1 MRICVIDLGTNSFH
15 AVIVDAHPNGT
26 FTVLDKIKEMVR
38 LGEQGLANHRLP
50 EDAMQRG
57 LRALRRIKILASG
70 WQVSDFMAYATS
82 AIREAYNGGDF
93 IKRAWK
99 EVGIHIRPIRGE
111 LEAHLIYQGV
121 KQAVD
126 LPRPSLLV
134 DIGGGST
141 EFIVGNS
148 RDTFYETSLKLGAAR
163 MTEKFVTTD
172 PVNREEFTAL
182 RAYYR
187 EQLAP
192 VYEAALAHGVEEI
205 IGSSGTMENL
215 AQVYANRFGKSGL
228 SIFQQAFPAKD
239 VRRVTK
245 EIMTSTRA
253 EREAMSGIDAKRVPQ
268 VVAGAT
274 LVDVLLK
281 DLPVQQMRISPYAL
295 REGMAV
301 HYIETNY
308 ERLEELAPFADV
320 RRRSIHE
327 LGFRCGWDKPHAEHV
342 ATLALHLFDATRPI
356 HGLGYEERE
365 LLEYAGLI
373 HDIGYLISRSG
384 HHKHGRYLILNADL
398 HGFLPHEIDIMAYT
412 VRYHRKAR
420 PKKKHTGF
428 RKLPKKRRRVIRKL
442 GALLRLAEGLD
453 RSHFQ
458 NVVRMETELTDDAL
472 HLTLHTKNDPQL
484 DVWGARSRSGLFE
497 REFDRALEVSG
508 HLEEREPELVA

>member
-1 MRICVIDLGTNSFH
+1 MRVCVIDLGTNSFH
-15 AVIVDAHPNGT
+15 AVIIDAHPNGT

-38 LGEQGLANHRLP
+38 LGEEGLSDHQLP
-50 EDAMQRG
+50 ETAMKRG
-57 LRALRRIKILASG
+57 LQALRRIKILARG

-93 IKRAWK
+93 IERAWK

-126 LPRPSLLV
+126 IPNMTLLV

-141 EFIVGNS
+141 EFIVGTS
-148 RDTFYETSLKLGAAR
+148 QESYFETSLKLGAAR
-163 MTEKFVTTD
+163 MTERFVTTD
-172 PVNREEFTAL
+172 PVVRKEFRAM
-182 RAYYR
+182 RAYFR

-192 VYEAALAHGVEEI
+192 VYEAALRHGVTEI

-215 AQVYANRFGKSGL
+215 AQVYANRFGQSGL
-228 SIFQQAFPAKD
+228 NIFQQNFPAKD

-253 EREAMSGIDAKRVPQ
+253 EREAMKGIDEKRVPQ
-268 VVAGAT
+268 IVAGAT

-281 DLPVQQMRISPYAL
+281 DLPVQRLRVSPYAL

-301 HYIETNY
+301 YYIETNY

-320 RRRSIHE
+320 RRRSVHE
-327 LGFRCGWDKPHAEHV
+327 LGFSCGWDKQHAEQV
-342 ATLALHLFDATRPI
+342 STLALHLFDATRSV
-356 HGLGYEERE
+356 HGLGFAERE
-365 LLEYAGLI
+365 LLEYAGLL
-373 HDIGYLISRSG
+373 HDVGYLISRSG

-412 VRYHRKAR
+412 VRYHRKAL
-420 PKKKHTGF
+420 PKKKHKGF
-428 RKLPKKRRRVIRKL
+428 QKLPKKRRRTIRKL

-453 RSHFQ
+453 RSHYQ
-458 NVVRMETELTDDAL
+458 NVIRLDTELTDEAL
-472 HLTLHTKNDPQL
+472 HLTLHCKNDPQV
-484 DVWGARSRSGLFE
+484 DVWGARTHSGFFE
-497 REFDRALEVSG
+497 REFDRVLK
-508 HLEEREPELVA
+508 